1 MSGNSNGKHNGVDIR
16 SESPLETLGNAV
28 SKAIDPYG
36 VTTSLLAAQTAW
48 LMHPLELSRAAN
60 ALSGDLLALQSH
72 VMRRAL
78 GIPSADVIQPH
89 ADDALW
95 RDLLSDCL
103 DGAIRSVLP
112 ELANAVDETR
122 PIEFKNTE
130 LRRLARFTR
139 RYSATPPDGWFWYSK
154 TDQF

>member
-36 VTTSLLAAQTAW
+36 VTTSMLAAQMAW
-48 LMHPLELSRAAN
+48 LMHPQELARAAN

-78 GIPSADVIQPH
+78 GMQSADVIQPH
-89 ADDALW
+89 ADDARFADPVWSESPTWDIVKEWYLAFTH
-95 RDLLSDCL
+95 RLEDMFFETPGLSEKERR
-103 DGAIRSVLP
+103 RS
-112 ELANAVDETR
+112 A
-122 PIEFKNTE
+122 FW
-130 LRRLARFTR
+130 LRNWLNMVAPTNF
-139 RYSATPPDGWFWYSK
+139 F
-154 TDQF
+154 